1 MKKLLGI
8 VVLGLLLSGNANAGI
23 NEPGISF
30 LSFQCKAGF
39 DTEHYKIKK
48 LVKKNQTGVL
58 YGSCNGR
65 SWSWAANKGK
75 NLKKLHK
82 KTFKQCTKYAKEH
95 TGKECFLYAVNEE
108 VVWKYDKE
116 KEAAKKAEAKALEEK
131 QAQLDKR
138 PGRFFE
144 DQPDVNDD
152 FQFHLI
158 YFLDN
163 KTKDKERDTSGY
175 IEKQMKKADDAF
187 FKMTKNKQRFKF
199 DYREDGKLDVTFVRM
214 DRKAR
219 SGGWNVN
226 YPDYYLTKNGFNNP
240 KKMYLSFTD
249 SASGDGGQMGPHHGY
264 IFIGKAGSQYPQ
276 IIIHEMLHGLG
287 FAMPCTKGVKDG
299 AHMGSGILARGGGLQ
314 LPKALYGH
322 DDSTCPDLKDSV
334 YLTPTSDNPFDPL
347 PIACAL
353 GQMKRGSP
361 PGNFKIPA
369 RYIHKKLLKGR
380 KNEWCTYNLHTY
392 AKDDWFKKWKK

>member
-8 VVLGLLLSGNANAGI
+8 LVLGFLFSGNANAGV

-30 LSFQCKAGF
+30 LSTECKAGF

-48 LVKKNQTGVL
+48 LVKKNQTVVL
-58 YGSCNGR
+58 YASCNDR
-65 SWSWAANKGK
+65 SWSWASNKGK

-82 KTFKQCTKYAKEH
+82 KTYKQCMKYAKEH

-152 FQFHLI
+152 YQFHLI

-214 DRKAR
+214 DRK
-219 SGGWNVN
+219 
-226 YPDYYLTKNGFNNP
+226 K
-240 KKMYLSFTD
+240 
-249 SASGDGGQMGPHHGY
+249 
-264 IFIGKAGSQYPQ
+264 GK
-276 IIIHEMLHGLG
+276 
-287 FAMPCTKGVKDG
+287 
-299 AHMGSGILARGGGLQ
+299 
-314 LPKALYGH
+314 
-322 DDSTCPDLKDSV
+322 
-334 YLTPTSDNPFDPL
+334 
-347 PIACAL
+347 
-353 GQMKRGSP
+353 
-361 PGNFKIPA
+361 
-369 RYIHKKLLKGR
+369 
-380 KNEWCTYNLHTY
+380 
-392 AKDDWFKKWKK
+392 